1 MDNPVGLM
9 FPGGVLV
16 VIGVV
21 AVIQKRFTLPL
32 GRIGFLNPKPVF
44 IFVLTES
51 RATQF
56 GYTSLVFGLFMFG
69 LGLHTYITQNQKAI
83 TDGILTITNIV
94 GVAITIFVF
103 LFELFMEFLENLRN
117 RAVSKEGTDGKHSDS
132 THN

>member
-44 IFVLTES
+44 IFTLTES

-56 GYTSLVFGLFMFG
+56 GYTSLICGLFMLG
-69 LGLHTYITQNQKAI
+69 LGLHTCITNNQKAV

-103 LFELFMEFLENLRN
+103 LFELFMEFLEDLRN
-117 RAVSKEGTDGKHSDS
+117 RAVNKEGTDGKRDNP